1 MAAIDSILG
10 IMVEQGANE
19 LRLGTGKAPAIF
31 RDGSRKKLSM
41 AETTAETLRHL
52 LGPILTRER
61 ETALW
66 AEGRAEFP
74 YESARFGAFWVVL
87 TAREPA
93 LRSVGQ
99 PADFDLTFARRTS
112 PAPAVRPE
120 SVPAAEARAPGTL
133 DWSAAQAA
141 VARFEAAGAPGGV
154 YPTLASL
161 PDLPLAAAAAAPPV
175 VNVVGQRSPL
185 AATMGSTPGGTGGG
199 VEAGRAAEPR
209 PELAAFALVSPG
221 ERRRPAGPSEP
232 DPALGR
238 LLGQAAAVR
247 ASDVHLRSGEV
258 PTIRVDG
265 RLRPLGEEAAVD
277 VRRLLGCWLAP
288 GAEQR
293 IQAGRS
299 ADLAADVPGIGRVR
313 VNFYGCAGRLC
324 AAIRLLPPA
333 VPAIA
338 ELNMPLRIDDL
349 VDLPHGLVIV
359 CGPTGSGKSTT
370 LAALGQE
377 TLRRRSAMLLSLE
390 DPVEYVLQPG
400 PKGSLVRQ
408 REIGSDVRDFPTGLR
423 DALREDPDVLLIGE
437 MRDPDTIGLTLTAA
451 ETGHLV
457 LTSLHSGSAAS
468 AIARMTDAYPPER
481 QQQIRVQIADSLR
494 AVIAQRLLPRAS
506 GRGRLPAVEVL
517 RVTHSVSN
525 LIREGR
531 TAQLETALQA
541 GGKEGMIPLERCLAD
556 LVRAGHVTV
565 EAARAEA
572 NDLTTL
578 AGYLQP

>member
-1 MAAIDSILG
+1 MAAIDGILG

-19 LRLGTGKAPAIF
+19 LRLGTGKSPAIF
-31 RDGSRKKLSM
+31 RDGSRKKLSI

-61 ETALW
+61 ETTLW
-66 AEGRAEFP
+66 AEGRAEFA
-74 YESARFGAFWVVL
+74 YESSRLGAFWVVL
-87 TAREPA
+87 SAREPA

-99 PADFDLTFARRTS
+99 PAEFDVTFARRTS
-112 PAPAVRPE
+112 PAPAPQVNA
-120 SVPAAEARAPGTL
+120 VPAGDARPPGTL
-133 DWSAAQAA
+133 DWAAAQAA
-141 VARFEAAGAPGGV
+141 VGRLEAAAGPEGV
-154 YPTLASL
+154 HATLASL
-161 PDLPLAAAAAAPPV
+161 PDLPLAAGAAALPV
-175 VNVVGQRSPL
+175 VNVVGQRSSL
-185 AATMGSTPGGTGGG
+185 ASTMGSTPSAPSGAG
-199 VEAGRAAEPR
+199 AGRAAEAR
-209 PELAAFALVSPG
+209 PELATFGLVTAG
-221 ERRRPAGPSEP
+221 ERQRAAAPSEP
-232 DPALGR
+232 DPALAR

-265 RLRPLGEEAAVD
+265 RLRALPDEGVVD
-277 VRRLLGCWLAP
+277 VGRLLGCWLTP
-288 GAEQR
+288 GVEQR

-299 ADLAADVPGIGRVR
+299 ADLAADVSGIGRVR

-324 AAIRLLPPA
+324 AAIRLLPAA

-338 ELNMPLRIDDL
+338 ELNLPLRIDDL

-359 CGPTGSGKSTT
+359 CGPTGSGKSST
-370 LAALGQE
+370 LAALAQE
-377 TLRRRSAMLLSLE
+377 ALRRRSAMLLSLE

-408 REIGSDVRDFPTGLR
+408 RQIGDDVRDFPTGLR

-437 MRDPDTIGLTLTAA
+437 MRDPETIGLTLTAA

-457 LTSLHSGSAAS
+457 LTSLHSRSAAS
-468 AIARMTDAYPPER
+468 ALARMTDAYPPER

-494 AVIAQRLLPRAS
+494 AVVAQRLLPRAA

-517 RVTHSVSN
+517 RVNHSVAN

-556 LVRAGHVTV
+556 LVRSGHVSL

-578 AGYLQP
+578 AGYLQG